1 MRFHSLLSLTSL
13 SLSILLFSCK
23 DVQRPVFEDV
33 ENLKVGR
40 FELAT
45 TSITANVRFKNPNRF
60 GLHLKTIDCDL
71 FVDSARLGHFV
82 NTEEVDIPANG
93 TFYIPVK
100 GDVQTS
106 RMMDYARKTLFNEP
120 SVVHIKGTVRVG
132 RSGVYRNIPIAYT
145 DTIVLKL

>member
-1 MRFHSLLSLTSL
+1 MSFYRLLCLTSL
-13 SLSILLFSCK
+13 SLCLLLISCK

-60 GLHLKTIDCDL
+60 GLHLKKIDCDL

-82 NTEEVDIPANG
+82 NTEEVQIPANG
-93 TFYIPVK
+93 TFHIPVK

-106 RMMDYARKTLFNEP
+106 RMMEYARKTLFNEP
-120 SVVHIKGTVRVG
+120 SIVLIKGVVRVG
-132 RSGVYRNIPIAYT
+132 RSGVYRNVPVAYT

>member
-1 MRFHSLLSLTSL
+1 MSFYRLLCLTSL
-13 SLSILLFSCK
+13 SLCLLLISCK

-60 GLHLKTIDCDL
+60 GLHLKKIDCDL

-82 NTEEVDIPANG
+82 NTEEVQIPANG
-93 TFYIPVK
+93 TFHIPVK

-106 RMMDYARKTLFNEP
+106 RMMEYARKTLFNEP
-120 SVVHIKGTVRVG
+120 SIVLIKGVVRVG
-132 RSGVYRNIPIAYT
+132 RSGVYRNVPVAYT
-145 DTIVLKL
+145 DTILLKL

>member
-1 MRFHSLLSLTSL
+1 MSFYRLLCLTSL
-13 SLSILLFSCK
+13 SLCILLISCK

-60 GLHLKTIDCDL
+60 GLHLKKIDCDL

-82 NTEEVDIPANG
+82 NTEEVQIPANG
-93 TFYIPVK
+93 TFHIPVK

-106 RMMDYARKTLFNEP
+106 RMMEYARKTIFNEP
-120 SVVHIKGTVRVG
+120 SIVLIKGVVRVG
-132 RSGVYRNIPIAYT
+132 RSGVYRNVPVAYT

>member
-1 MRFHSLLSLTSL
+1 MRFYSRFRLICL

-60 GLHLKTIDCDL
+60 GLHLKKIDCDL
-71 FVDSARLGHFV
+71 FVDSSRLGHFV
-82 NTEEVDIPANG
+82 NTEEVQIPANG
-93 TFYIPVK
+93 IFHIPVK

-106 RMMDYARKTLFNEP
+106 RMLEYARKTLFNEP
-120 SVVHIKGTVRVG
+120 SIVHIKGVVRVG
-132 RSGVYRNIPIAYT
+132 RSGVYRNVPVAYT

>member
-1 MRFHSLLSLTSL
+1 MRFYSRFRLICL

-60 GLHLKTIDCDL
+60 GLHLKKIDCDL
-71 FVDSARLGHFV
+71 FVDSSRLGHFV
-82 NTEEVDIPANG
+82 NTEEVQIPANG
-93 TFYIPVK
+93 TFHIPVK

-106 RMMDYARKTLFNEP
+106 RMMEYARKTLFNEP
-120 SVVHIKGTVRVG
+120 SIVHIKGVVRVG
-132 RSGVYRNIPIAYT
+132 RSGVYRNVPVAYT

>member
-1 MRFHSLLSLTSL
+1 MSFYRLLCLTSL
-13 SLSILLFSCK
+13 SLCLLLISCK

-60 GLHLKTIDCDL
+60 GLHLKKIDCDL

-82 NTEEVDIPANG
+82 NTEEVQIPANG
-93 TFYIPVK
+93 TFHIPVK

-106 RMMDYARKTLFNEP
+106 RMMEYARKTIFNEP
-120 SVVHIKGTVRVG
+120 SIVLIKGVVRVG
-132 RSGVYRNIPIAYT
+132 RSGVYRNVPVAYT